1 MFSNKVVC
9 TSQLWKE
16 GNIKRQLYCIV
27 LGLSI
32 FAFIVLAECIQ
43 SFMLLRNLCEVG
55 RLRFGSW
62 SLMCSE
68 EGTVAF
74 EVPHLTS
81 GKEQITIN
89 TPGWSMDSML
99 SNVGCLVHRQVMV
112 GFCNQTLLIALKDHA
127 QMLSGCKAQ
136 ERKCSFYAHWQG
148 EFNKAG
154 KGDPFIFGE
163 LLMSH
168 VTYLQFSVV
177 IGVGLMYY
185 ANLCGSLV

>member
-89 TPGWSMDSML
+89 TPG
-99 SNVGCLVHRQVMV
+99 
-112 GFCNQTLLIALKDHA
+112 
-127 QMLSGCKAQ
+127 
-136 ERKCSFYAHWQG
+136 
-148 EFNKAG
+148 
-154 KGDPFIFGE
+154 
-163 LLMSH
+163 
-168 VTYLQFSVV
+168 
-177 IGVGLMYY
+177 
-185 ANLCGSLV
+185 